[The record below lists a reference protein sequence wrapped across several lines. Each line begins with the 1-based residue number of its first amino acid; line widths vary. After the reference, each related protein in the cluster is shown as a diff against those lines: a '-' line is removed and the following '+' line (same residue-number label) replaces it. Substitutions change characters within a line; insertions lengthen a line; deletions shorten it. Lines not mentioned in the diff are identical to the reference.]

1 LTAGG
6 VLGPASY
13 ALRHKVR
20 INNAEPIAGISTIND
35 SQTKVLETLN
45 IKKPTQDTRIDIL
58 MRWLTGAL

>member
-1 LTAGG
+1 
-6 VLGPASY
+6 
-13 ALRHKVR
+13 VR